1 MSCLIVECTWDTTM
15 KEDFQ
20 ILIILLETRFL
31 SKSAQGSHRPHRTT
45 RSWDR
50 PTLVRESLKLLLVKQ
65 HFKGTLTP
73 YIDAVIISHFHL
85 DHCGAL
91 PYMSE
96 QVGYEGPIYMT
107 LPTKVIAP
115 ILLEDFRKVLICDFY
130 FSPFFN
136 IIFKGCYEA

>member
-1 MSCLIVECTWDTTM
+1 MTR
-15 KEDFQ
+15 EDSQ
-20 ILIILLETRFL
+20 ILTILLVTRFVNSSKTL
-31 SKSAQGSHRPHRTT
+31 SQR
-45 RSWDR
+45 
-50 PTLVRESLKLLLVKQ
+50 

-115 ILLEDFRKVLICDFY
+115 ILLEDFRKVR
-130 FSPFFN
+130 PN
-136 IIFKGCYEA
+136 G

>member
-1 MSCLIVECTWDTTM
+1 M

-31 SKSAQGSHRPHRTT
+31 SKSDQGSHGPHRTT
-45 RSWDR
+45 
-50 PTLVRESLKLLLVKQ
+50 LKLQLVKQ

-136 IIFKGCYEA
+136 IIF

>member
-1 MSCLIVECTWDTTM
+1 MSCLIVECIWDTMT
-15 KEDFQ
+15 KEGFQ
-20 ILIILLETRFL
+20 ISIILLATRL
-31 SKSAQGSHRPHRTT
+31 ENLINQTERKST
-45 RSWDR
+45 
-50 PTLVRESLKLLLVKQ
+50 VVKR

-115 ILLEDFRKVLICDFY
+115 ILLEDFRKVPAHILLTR
-130 FSPFFN
+130 N
-136 IIFKGCYEA
+136 